1 MKKILVAGMGNL
13 LRGDDGFGIRAVERL
28 ATMPLPAG
36 VELFDAGGAGVALAQ
51 KLMDGYDACIMVDA
65 TLQHGP
71 PGTLYSFKPNVTQAP
86 TEIGMHNL
94 DPSKVLVL
102 AQALGALPPEVL
114 VIGCEPENTEELRE
128 ELSLP
133 VLAAVDKAV
142 HMVLC
147 EIERLNAN

>member
-13 LRGDDGFGIRAVERL
+13 LRGDDGFGIRVVERL
-28 ATMPLPAG
+28 ATMRLLAG

-65 TLQHGP
+65 TLQHGT
-71 PGTLYSFKPNVTQAP
+71 PGTLYSFKPHVTQAP

-102 AQALGALPPEVL
+102 AQALGALPADVL
-114 VIGCEPENTEELRE
+114 VIGCEPEDTEELRE
-128 ELSLP
+128 DLSPP

-142 HMVLC
+142 EMVVC